1 MSRSIGSRSIGTLP
15 PSERTSTEAP
25 GELQQAID
33 STRPGGRV
41 GYVGVPVG
49 SEIPIRKLFSAN
61 ITIGGG
67 VAPVRS
73 YIEALL
79 GDVLEGSIDPGKV
92 FDSEMPLEEA
102 AAAYKAMDE
111 RTAIKVLLRP

>member
-1 MSRSIGSRSIGTLP
+1 MLECVGTAE
-15 PSERTSTEAP
+15 SM
-25 GELQQAID
+25 QQAID

-49 SEIPIRKLFSAN
+49 SEIPIRKLFGAN

-67 VAPVRS
+67 IAPVRS

-92 FDSEMPLEEA
+92 FDREMPLEEA